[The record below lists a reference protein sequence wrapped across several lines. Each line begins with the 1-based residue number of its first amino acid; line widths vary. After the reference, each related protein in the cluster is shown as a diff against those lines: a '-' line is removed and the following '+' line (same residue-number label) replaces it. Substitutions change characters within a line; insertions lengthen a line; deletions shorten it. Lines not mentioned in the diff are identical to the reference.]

1 MPEDISFDTDLD
13 RRLRV
18 ALEAAAVPGD
28 GAGVTASVARRVA
41 RHRRR
46 VHAATTVVVVIVA
59 LGGIA
64 AVVRGTARRTP
75 PSDRASAVPSTG
87 APTPSTN
94 VRLAPGP
101 SSAYSLPPTNG
112 PTYPLYRIPPCPAGI
127 AVPSDLSGQY
137 CGPVPPAGNG
147 LGPGGQCT
155 GREADPPCGP
165 GVVAGRYYAYTLPGN
180 YSGLVIF
187 DGRQWVSEL
196 TLPTEVPPLDVWM
209 RLTAAGTL
217 GWIGPR
223 GAVDF
228 VPYTG
233 QPLQVCSKPTSA
245 PAGP

>member
-155 GREADPPCGP
+155 GRRPVRRADRAWSP
-165 GVVAGRYYAYTLPGN
+165 GVT
-180 YSGLVIF
+180 
-187 DGRQWVSEL
+187 
-196 TLPTEVPPLDVWM
+196 TPTRCPAI
-209 RLTAAGTL
+209 AAGSSSS
-217 GWIGPR
+217 
-223 GAVDF
+223 
-228 VPYTG
+228 TG
-233 QPLQVCSKPTSA
+233 DSGCPSSRYRRRFLLWTSGCA
-245 PAGP
+245 